1 MSGDSEARE
10 SVLTGL
16 VRRVRDADVSTMA
29 AAVAYNTF
37 LAIVPLAF
45 ALLGAAAFIGQD
57 EAALERLESILRVLA
72 PQAVTDFIVGLL
84 NDAEARV
91 GGQPGWLILGS
102 VLLALFMGS
111 RAVVALQKALA
122 AVENRTERRP
132 PLQMRLVGVGLT
144 VAAGA
149 ALLVTSVLLVSGR
162 HLINVLVEWTGVDA
176 LGTLWAWLR
185 IPVAAASLFL
195 FLLAFYRWGPP
206 QPLDKPWLAALVAG
220 GGALLVSLGFGLYLA
235 VAPNLGATFG
245 TLGAVAVAMV
255 WLYLGAFMILLGAVV
270 VAYVLRARVAAA
282 VATPAERPDSGEH
295 GERA

>member
-1 MSGDSEARE
+1 MSGDSAVRE
-10 SVLTGL
+10 SVLRGL
-16 VRRVRDADVSTMA
+16 VLRIRDADVSTMA

-45 ALLGAAAFIGQD
+45 AALGAAAFVGQD
-57 EAALERLESILRVLA
+57 EAALERLDSILEVLA
-72 PQAVTDFIVGLL
+72 PRTVADYVIGLL

-91 GGQPGWLILGS
+91 GGQHGWLILGS
-102 VLLALFMGS
+102 VLFALFMGS

-132 PLQMRLVGVGLT
+132 ALQMRLVGVALT
-144 VAAGA
+144 IAGGA
-149 ALLVTSVLLVSGR
+149 ALVVTSILLVSGR
-162 HLINVLVEWTGVDA
+162 HLIDVLVEWTGVDA
-176 LGTLWAWLR
+176 LGVLWTWLR

-206 QPLDKPWLAALVAG
+206 QPLEKPWLAALVAG

-235 VAPNLGATFG
+235 MAPSLGATFG

-255 WLYLGAFMILLGAVV
+255 WLYLGSFMILLGAVV
-270 VAYVLRARVAAA
+270 VAYVLRVRVAGA
-282 VATPAERPDSGEH
+282 VAAPATTSGERDD
-295 GERA
+295 RA